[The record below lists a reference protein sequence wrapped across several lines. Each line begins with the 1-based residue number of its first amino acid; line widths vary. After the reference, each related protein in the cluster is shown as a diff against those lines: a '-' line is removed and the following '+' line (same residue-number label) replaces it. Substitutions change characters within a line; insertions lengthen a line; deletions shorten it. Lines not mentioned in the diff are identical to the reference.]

1 MLLQRKYFNPS
12 SVVINYNLHLIYFKI
27 CQMCALKSQLQL
39 KYASEN
45 LEKHLYKVIYNP
57 LWDSQTIIN
66 RDTQVS
72 NRREQVIC
80 NYE

>member
-1 MLLQRKYFNPS
+1 
-12 SVVINYNLHLIYFKI
+12 
-27 CQMCALKSQLQL
+27 MCALKSQLQL